1 MSAKSSSNPGVLP
14 PLEFTF
20 TAFRPPRNARE
31 LRQAFIAQAVAN
43 AQRKPRSTEPFVPV
57 SSTFTPE
64 N

>member
-1 MSAKSSSNPGVLP
+1 MSAKSSSNPG

-31 LRQAFIAQAVAN
+31 LRQSFIAQAVAN
-43 AQRKPRSTEPFVPV
+43 AQRPTEPFVPV
-57 SSTFTPE
+57 SSAFTPE